1 MQNCRLLETDRN
13 QITITCTWCIFLSKY
28 YYYEYSCYSQVSKY
42 TCLWSRDLYSLTR
55 RTKTLLIDTT
65 YTLLFPNSRIK
76 TQLIVT
82 NRTLFQKNKKNSERL
97 DRAITILQKQAC
109 YYSTYD
115 IYIST
120 LLDLI
125 IDLINYYL
133 LFSTQTTFLF
143 SFIRRNDHS
152 KLNRGISIITSNHI
166 SSTIN

>member
-1 MQNCRLLETDRN
+1 MTTTTTTMATTILNPNTKNCRLLETDRN
-13 QITITCTWCIFLSKY
+13 QITITCTWYIFLSKY

-97 DRAITILQKQAC
+97 DRAITILQK
-109 YYSTYD
+109 
-115 IYIST
+115 
-120 LLDLI
+120 
-125 IDLINYYL
+125 
-133 LFSTQTTFLF
+133 
-143 SFIRRNDHS
+143 
-152 KLNRGISIITSNHI
+152 
-166 SSTIN
+166 

>member
-1 MQNCRLLETDRN
+1 MTTTAMVTKIMKNCRLLETDRN

-82 NRTLFQKNKKNSERL
+82 NRILFQKNKKNSERL

-115 IYIST
+115 IYIYT
-120 LLDLI
+120 NALR
-125 IDLINYYL
+125 INNR
-133 LFSTQTTFLF
+133 F
-143 SFIRRNDHS
+143 S
-152 KLNRGISIITSNHI
+152 KLLSVIFYSNNISLFFYSEE
-166 SSTIN
+166 